1 MSFYELKT
9 KCDVVIV
16 TKKSRGAFPGESSS
30 KGTVGLVWSQWLS
43 NEKFGSY
50 KVSLLDKTGSITFTT
65 LKCIEHLGNIDHFED
80 LQKAYNVYADEHFV
94 PVFCH
99 TSSNVRDNYLIY
111 NKLWLRPLSKNK
123 DYSVAATSLHPEDL
137 KEVLE
142 NQDKNF
148 FCLRLEPWVLKKWE
162 LI

>member
-16 TKKSRGAFPGESSS
+16 SRKSKGAFPGPAAP
-30 KGTVGLVWSQWLS
+30 KGTVGLVWSQWVS
-43 NEKFGSY
+43 NEKFGSH
-50 KVSLLDKTGSITFTT
+50 KVSLLDKEGNITFSTW
-65 LKCIEHLGNIDHFED
+65 KCIERLGEISHFED
-80 LQKAYNVYADEHFV
+80 LIQSYNRYADENFI

-99 TSSNVRDNYLIY
+99 TGNRDHILTM
-111 NKLWLRPLSKNK
+111 NKVWLKPLSKSK
-123 DYSVAATSLHPEDL
+123 DYSVSITSIHPTDL
-137 KEVLE
+137 KEII
-142 NQDKNF
+142 NNPDQNF